1 MLTAQGQR
9 FVAWCEKS
17 YRWPQLTGA
26 GLAKLVQKAGKKKGG
41 CDGWSYAALRRLI
54 PESCYDALAR
64 ALMAA
69 EKRGS
74 LPVQMMVHEVALLP
88 KDEHKERP
96 ISLTPVLWRLY
107 CSFRKP
113 KVREWVAT
121 YVGDH
126 AYDSAVPGGRS
137 LDVALRRLLRAEHA
151 KVSNY
156 HMLTLFIDLQ
166 GFYDGIRWQRVL
178 EQGLNQG
185 FPAPLLALSLCIY
198 QGPRCLN
205 GESVLSPPIYP
216 RRGLLQGCPLA
227 PTLAKL
233 ALETPLQNIIRAQ
246 GVTNADLWLDD
257 ISIDAVHR
265 SPAVAA
271 GAALSI
277 FRQIKQDLDAEGL
290 EVSSRKTHFVGTS
303 SKAVAELK
311 NARQPS
317 DPDDPG

>member
-1 MLTAQGQR
+1 
-9 FVAWCEKS
+9 
-17 YRWPQLTGA
+17 
-26 GLAKLVQKAGKKKGG
+26 
-41 CDGWSYAALRRLI
+41 
-54 PESCYDALAR
+54 
-64 ALMAA
+64 
-69 EKRGS
+69 
-74 LPVQMMVHEVALLP
+74 MMVHEVALLP

-151 KVSNY
+151 KVNND

-178 EQGLNQG
+178 EQGLDQG
-185 FPAPLLALSLCIY
+185 FPAALLALSLCIY

-205 GESVLSPPIYP
+205 SESVLSPPIYP

-233 ALETPLQNIIRAQ
+233 ALEHPLQNILRAQ

-290 EVSSRKTHFVGTS
+290 EVSSRKPTS
-303 SKAVAELK
+303 
-311 NARQPS
+311 
-317 DPDDPG
+317 